1 MNYLKSIISA
11 FVLVI
16 AFTQVHAQNAQP
28 NITVTKTVDL
38 SADEV
43 WEQLRVLDNI
53 DKLSSLVSKVKWT
66 GDHGVGGQGVCT
78 AADGQGYFKESI
90 VEFSDSE
97 RSYSYAVV
105 EGVPAKNMV
114 NNFKVVDLGY
124 QKSMIIWTTSFE
136 FMENPQM
143 NEEQFRGFLNGA
155 IQEMIANTIKLA
167 RKA

>member
-1 MNYLKSIISA
+1 MNYLKSIFSA
-11 FVLVI
+11 FILVF
-16 AFTQVHAQNAQP
+16 AFTQVQAQQNQP
-28 NITVTKTVDL
+28 DITVTRTVNL

-43 WEQLRVLDNI
+43 WTQLRVMDNI

-66 GDHGVGGQGVCT
+66 GEKGVGGQRVCT

-97 RSYSYAVV
+97 RAYKYAVV

-114 NNFKVVDLGY
+114 NGFKVIDLGY
-124 QKSMIIWTTSFE
+124 QKSMIIWTTSYE

-143 NEEQFRGFLNGA
+143 NEEQFKGFLNGA
-155 IQEMIANTIKLA
+155 INEMITNTIQLA
-167 RKA
+167 EKA